1 MGKLKIFFGYAAGV
15 GKTYS
20 MLEAA
25 HKAHYEGKD
34 VVLGYIEPHARS
46 ETAAL
51 QEGLESI
58 PKKEIE
64 YNGIILREFDLDAA
78 LERKPEIILLDELAH
93 TNAQGYRH
101 LKRYQ
106 DIEEL
111 LKAGINV
118 YTTVNVHHIESLND
132 IVASITVIEV
142 RERIPDRIFDLS
154 YQVELVDI
162 EPQEL
167 IKRLNK
173 EKIYKQDRAVA
184 ALDNFFTIENL
195 TSLREISL
203 RRCTYRVNK
212 IYSKSKESHLINEHI
227 LICLSSSPS
236 NKKVIR
242 TAARMA
248 DAFKGTF
255 TALYVET
262 SDAKEMSKDDKRRL
276 NENFKLAEQLG
287 ANITTVYGDDVVFQ
301 IAEFARLSNVSKII
315 IGRSRNK
322 KFLFSPNSSFANRLS
337 VLYPNL
343 DIYIIPDNE
352 VQSDKGQRL
361 RALKKEQFEISL
373 WDLIKSISI
382 LFASTLF
389 GFLFYNLG
397 FSEANIITVYILG
410 VLLTSFVTSKKY
422 TQ

>member
-78 LERKPEIILLDELAH
+78 LERKPEIILVDELAH
-93 TNAQGYRH
+93 TNAQGCRH

-118 YTTVNVHHIESLND
+118 YTTFNVHHIESLND

-212 IYSKSKESHLINEHI
+212 ISSKSKESHLINEHI

-389 GFLFYNLG
+389 GFLF
-397 FSEANIITVYILG
+397 
-410 VLLTSFVTSKKY
+410 
-422 TQ
+422 